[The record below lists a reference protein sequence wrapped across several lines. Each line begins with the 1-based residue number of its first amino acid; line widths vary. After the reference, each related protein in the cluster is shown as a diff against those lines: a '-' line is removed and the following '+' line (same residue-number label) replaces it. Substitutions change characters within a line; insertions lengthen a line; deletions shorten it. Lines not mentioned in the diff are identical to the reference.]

1 MSSAITIR
9 QAAESDVITIYDF
22 ICELE
27 EERLDFTAFQGIFN
41 RNLQNPDCHYFLAFD
56 DTVCVGYA
64 SVHAQWLL
72 HHCGKVGEIQEM
84 FVVANYRSKGV
95 GGLLMQELM
104 NVAERENFKIL
115 EVTAN
120 KKRVETHRFYERK
133 GLEPTHF
140 KFVKKYG

>member
-1 MSSAITIR
+1 MSATINIQR
-9 QAAESDVITIYDF
+9 AVESDVITVYNF
-22 ICELE
+22 LCELE
-27 EERLDFTAFQGIFN
+27 EEKLDFNAFLEIFN
-41 RNLQNPDCHYFLAFD
+41 RNLKSPDCHYFMAFD
-56 DTVCVGYA
+56 KAKCVGYA
-64 SVHAQWLL
+64 SVHTQWLL

-84 FVVANYRSKGV
+84 FVVDNYRSKGV
-95 GGLLMQELM
+95 GSLLIQELM

-120 KKRVETHRFYERK
+120 KKRVDTHRFYESK

>member
-1 MSSAITIR
+1 VADTINIR
-9 QAAESDVITIYDF
+9 RAVESDVTFVYDF
-22 ICELE
+22 LCELE
-27 EERLDFTAFQGIFN
+27 EEIFDFNAFRGIFN
-41 RNLQNPDCHYFLAFD
+41 RNLKNPDCHYFLAFD
-56 DTVCVGYA
+56 GAECVGYA

-84 FVVANYRSKGV
+84 FVITDYRSKGV
-95 GGLLMQELM
+95 GSLLMQELM
-104 NVAERENFKIL
+104 KVAERENLKIL

-120 KKRVETHRFYERK
+120 KKRLDTHRFYERK

>member
-1 MSSAITIR
+1 MADTINIR
-9 QAAESDVITIYDF
+9 RAVESDVTVVYNF
-22 ICELE
+22 LCELE
-27 EERLDFTAFQGIFN
+27 EETLDFNIFREIFN
-41 RNLQNPDCHYFLAFD
+41 RNLKNPDCHYLLAFD
-56 DTVCVGYA
+56 AAECVGYA

-84 FVVANYRSKGV
+84 FVITDYRSKGV
-95 GGLLMQELM
+95 GSLLMQELM
-104 NVAERENFKIL
+104 KVAERENFKIL

-120 KKRVETHRFYERK
+120 KKRVDTHRFYEGK

>member
-9 QAAESDVITIYDF
+9 QAAESDVIAIYDF

-27 EERLDFTAFQGIFN
+27 EERLDFTAFQEIFD

-84 FVVANYRSKGV
+84 FVVTNYRSKGV

-120 KKRVETHRFYERK
+120 KKRVDTHRFYERK

>member
-1 MSSAITIR
+1 MDLTTRLATV
-9 QAAESDVITIYDF
+9 SDVAIIYNF
-22 ICELE
+22 LCELE
-27 EERLDFTAFQGIFN
+27 EETFDFELFQQIFN
-41 RNLQNPDCHYFLAFD
+41 RNLQNPECHYFLTFD
-56 DTVCVGYA
+56 GSLCVGYA

-84 FVVANYRSKGV
+84 FVIADYRSKGV
-95 GGLLMQELM
+95 GSLLMQELM

-120 KKRVETHRFYERK
+120 KKRLDTHRFYQRK

>member
-1 MSSAITIR
+1 MT
-9 QAAESDVITIYDF
+9 
-22 ICELE
+22 
-27 EERLDFTAFQGIFN
+27 
-41 RNLQNPDCHYFLAFD
+41 FD
-56 DTVCVGYA
+56 GSLCVGYA

-84 FVVANYRSKGV
+84 FVIADYRSKGV
-95 GGLLMQELM
+95 GSLLIQELM

-120 KKRVETHRFYERK
+120 KKRLDTHRFYQRK